1 MDMEASKYNVVS
13 KRPLAAATVPSP
25 DKAKKAKFGEQ
36 AAQPRVND
44 QPGLS
49 WESFQKQRQALPIFK
64 CRARV
69 INAVRGQQT
78 VVLIGETAC
87 GKTTQV
93 PQFLLEAG
101 LHRNRLIAVTQPRR
115 VAAITVAQRVAAERG
130 CCIGEQVGY
139 AVRFEDVTSDTTK
152 IKFMTDGLL
161 LREAMLD
168 PLLLRY
174 NVIVLDEAH
183 ERSVATDVL
192 FGVVKEA
199 QRRRA
204 KQDLP
209 LKIVVMSA
217 TMDVDHLRNYFAGRP
232 AKQVVPV
239 VWVEGR
245 VHEVQIKHTTKSH
258 DDYAAAA
265 LSTLFLVHKTAP
277 ASEGVLI
284 FLTGQEEIED
294 MAATI
299 PKIAKEVGG
308 APMVVLPLYA
318 ALPQEQQV
326 QAFKPVAATVRKVV
340 LATNIA
346 ETSVTIN
353 GIRHVIDSGMVK
365 QRTHFVGTGLDVLK
379 VQRIAQDQA
388 WQRTGRAGRE
398 AQGTCFRCY
407 TKEEFSRLPAS
418 TVPEM
423 LRINLSSVVLQLLT
437 MGVRKVADFDFV
449 DKPKPEALLSA
460 VQQLKALGGVLEAS
474 NELQITP
481 LGRQM
486 AAFPIDAAYARV
498 LIASGT
504 LQCRDEIVTLVAL
517 LSGEGVLQSSSS
529 KRNEALVAQSKF
541 HSEFGDHETLLNV
554 HNAFTAAKNKK
565 VFCRE
570 NHLSLR
576 ALSHATQVREQ
587 LVALCDKA
595 GVTQGSCG
603 KDLTQVRRCL
613 VSGLFSN
620 LATHA
625 RDKLYVTVSNRQF
638 VSLHPSSVLFD
649 ATTPPSCVLFSEL
662 VHTGRSYMRNVS
674 VVDAEWAADA
684 LPSLRHR
691 LAASPHA

>member
-1 MDMEASKYNVVS
+1 
-13 KRPLAAATVPSP
+13 
-25 DKAKKAKFGEQ
+25 
-36 AAQPRVND
+36 
-44 QPGLS
+44 
-49 WESFQKQRQALPIFK
+49 
-64 CRARV
+64 
-69 INAVRGQQT
+69 
-78 VVLIGETAC
+78 
-87 GKTTQV
+87 
-93 PQFLLEAG
+93 
-101 LHRNRLIAVTQPRR
+101 
-115 VAAITVAQRVAAERG
+115 
-130 CCIGEQVGY
+130 
-139 AVRFEDVTSDTTK
+139 
-152 IKFMTDGLL
+152 
-161 LREAMLD
+161 
-168 PLLLRY
+168 
-174 NVIVLDEAH
+174 
-183 ERSVATDVL
+183 
-192 FGVVKEA
+192 
-199 QRRRA
+199 
-204 KQDLP
+204 
-209 LKIVVMSA
+209 MSA

-232 AKQVVPV
+232 AKQAVPV

-258 DDYAAAA
+258 EDYAAAA

-294 MAATI
+294 MASTI

-365 QRTHFVGTGLDVLK
+365 QRSAKSARRSKKSSNLSIF
-379 VQRIAQDQA
+379 QDA
-388 WQRTGRAGRE
+388 FRGHGAGRAQGAADRAGPGVAAHRTRRKRGPRHLLPLLHQGGQFRE
-398 AQGTCFRCY
+398 NGAKYCCINFDYRVQ
-407 TKEEFSRLPAS
+407 EFSRLPAS

-541 HSEFGDHETLLNV
+541 HSDFGDHETLLNV

-595 GVTQGSCG
+595 GVAQGSCG
-603 KDLTQVRRCL
+603 KDLMQVRRCL

-625 RDKLYVTVSNRQF
+625 REKLYVTVSNRQF